1 MLLWH
6 LTKPRWLNI
15 MPVEHL
21 MSFITV
27 EMLSLPITN
36 FLTNTWYAR
45 EHRDYIPWECSKEH
59 ASKQALCFHTT
70 VIQPLL
76 QYACP
81 GCYLMQTKIFV
92 IQLNLGR
99 YVGCKQWTES
109 SRTHMTPWKPT
120 SKKVLYDMHVECKLE
135 FFSRKHRTESFLS
148 YFLFAWRYNDKI
160 HSVQIV
166 KKWTGGQHTGTQ
178 PTPLI
183 RSLKIQLIWCYISTR
198 DRFQNSLLTIAHLI
212 TLYNFQLLSAFY
224 SHALFRWYSTVYY
237 NNFQHLAPSEI
248 HGVPRITPDQKRK
261 NKQKKTWK
269 EEKKTEQLFLA
280 WIENRDLTRN
290 SPRCLH
296 GSVLITKRER
306 SRLERCWRRWKS
318 PFDRMK
324 FRAQCN
330 SVRSLISKA
339 KSSFLSNLVTESSD
353 NPRTLWKTLNT
364 ILHRNPSNS
373 LPESPDAPSLAN
385 TFLDFFKDK
394 IERIRTKFLPSD
406 SPDPF
411 LFPPAPPPKLINFI
425 PATLTEIHK
434 LISSSENKQCL
445 LDSIPTF
452 LLKLCFNELG
462 PIITNLVNL
471 SLSEGIFPSS
481 FKQALVQPLLKKPS
495 LSTDDLNNFRP
506 ISNLNFISKI
516 LEKVVASRIQSH
528 LSSNSLS
535 SSFQSAYRI
544 FHSTETTLLKIHN
557 DLILAMDRGEVT
569 SLILLDLSAAFDTV
583 DHSILLTRF
592 QNWFGLDGLSL
603 AWFTSYLSS
612 RSQAVSIN
620 DSISAFSSLSCG
632 VPQGSVL
639 GPLLFT
645 LYTTPLCSVISKNSL
660 KYHLYADDT
669 QLYISF
675 TPTNS
680 ALSLD
685 TLTTTF
691 NDILSW
697 MNLNKLLLNPSK
709 TEFLLIGTK
718 QQRLKFCDLTNL
730 SLSNDIIPVSS
741 SARNLGFIFDSDMSF
756 SDQIKSVSKS
766 CHFHIRDIRRIRHL
780 LSLSAA
786 TALAN
791 SLVSSK
797 LDYCNSLYSDISQV
811 NLNKLQRI
819 QNSLARVITNTSK
832 YQHITPIL
840 KKLHWLPIKQ
850 RIDYK
855 LCLLTYK
862 TLTNQQPTYLYS
874 SLSFPSHSVSTRS
887 SDSLVLS
894 IPYVRSSLG
903 KRAFSVIG
911 PRLWNSLPP
920 DTRNSSSLPIFRS
933 RLKTHLFK
941 IAFPP

>member
-1 MLLWH
+1 MVVAALV
-6 LTKPRWLNI
+6 WL
-15 MPVEHL
+15 
-21 MSFITV
+21 V
-27 EMLSLPITN
+27 EMLFSVWTVAYNFVPGGVYTRERTDLLVLFIVVSLLLAH
-36 FLTNTWYAR
+36 F
-45 EHRDYIPWECSKEH
+45 
-59 ASKQALCFHTT
+59 ASKP
-70 VIQPLL
+70 VIP
-76 QYACP
+76 
-81 GCYLMQTKIFV
+81 
-92 IQLNLGR
+92 R
-99 YVGCKQWTES
+99 
-109 SRTHMTPWKPT
+109 
-120 SKKVLYDMHVECKLE
+120 
-135 FFSRKHRTESFLS
+135 
-148 YFLFAWRYNDKI
+148 ND
-160 HSVQIV
+160 
-166 KKWTGGQHTGTQ
+166 
-178 PTPLI
+178 
-183 RSLKIQLIWCYISTR
+183 
-198 DRFQNSLLTIAHLI
+198 
-212 TLYNFQLLSAFY
+212 YNFQNICDDYIFKSLWLES
-224 SHALFRWYSTVYY
+224 WII
-237 NNFQHLAPSEI
+237 HLHSFI
-248 HGVPRITPDQKRK
+248 RFSL
-261 NKQKKTWK
+261 
-269 EEKKTEQLFLA
+269 EEKASCAFT
-280 WIENRDLTRN
+280 
-290 SPRCLH
+290 
-296 GSVLITKRER
+296 
-306 SRLERCWRRWKS
+306 
-318 PFDRMK
+318 
-324 FRAQCN
+324 
-330 SVRSLISKA
+330 
-339 KSSFLSNLVTESSD
+339 
-353 NPRTLWKTLNT
+353 
-364 ILHRNPSNS
+364 
-373 LPESPDAPSLAN
+373 
-385 TFLDFFKDK
+385 
-394 IERIRTKFLPSD
+394 
-406 SPDPF
+406 
-411 LFPPAPPPKLINFI
+411 
-425 PATLTEIHK
+425 
-434 LISSSENKQCL
+434 
-445 LDSIPTF
+445 
-452 LLKLCFNELG
+452 
-462 PIITNLVNL
+462 
-471 SLSEGIFPSS
+471 
-481 FKQALVQPLLKKPS
+481 PLLKKPS

-506 ISNLNFISKI
+506 ISNLIFISKI

-583 DHSILLTRF
+583 DHSILLTRL

-603 AWFTSYLSS
+603 DWFSSYLSL

-620 DSISAFSSLSCG
+620 DFISAFSTLSCG

-645 LYTTPLCSVISKNSL
+645 LYTTPLGSVISKNSL

-680 ALSLD
+680 ALSLE

-718 QQRLKFCDLTNL
+718 QQRLKFSDLTNL

-756 SDQIKSVSKS
+756 SDQINSVSKS

-780 LSLSAA
+780 LPLSTA

-797 LDYCNSLYSDISQV
+797 LDYCNSLYSGISQT

-832 YQHITPIL
+832 YQHITP
-840 KKLHWLPIKQ
+840 
-850 RIDYK
+850 
-855 LCLLTYK
+855 
-862 TLTNQQPTYLYS
+862 
-874 SLSFPSHSVSTRS
+874 
-887 SDSLVLS
+887 VLS